1 MEGAL
6 RGLATNLSV
15 RELVHAIEFS
25 IPGREIMPLNAKR
38 QAEFEEAF
46 VIFDPKKTGSLTL
59 EQCGIL
65 MRSLGQ

>member
-1 MEGAL
+1 
-6 RGLATNLSV
+6 
-15 RELVHAIEFS
+15 
-25 IPGREIMPLNAKR
+25 MPLNAKR